1 MREGSIMGR
10 LFVSIIIAGIATPV
24 AAQDVAR
31 ALVCPP
37 RLDYCY
43 YVEKPVRAAPR
54 GQDVADSVR
63 QTLDCIERNPLLVAE
78 CRQQYGIP

>member
-1 MREGSIMGR
+1 MSSV
-10 LFVSIIIAGIATPV
+10 LAVCLTTPV

-31 ALVCPP
+31 SLVCPP
-37 RLDYCY
+37 RLNYCY
-43 YVEKPVRAAPR
+43 YIEKPVRTAPR

-78 CRQQYGIP
+78 CRQRYGLPH

>member
-1 MREGSIMGR
+1 MSSV
-10 LFVSIIIAGIATPV
+10 LAVCLTTPV
-24 AAQDVAR
+24 VAQDKAR

-43 YVEKPVRAAPR
+43 YIEKPVRASPR

-78 CRQQYGIP
+78 CRQRYGLPH

>member
-10 LFVSIIIAGIATPV
+10 LFVSIIIASLATPV

-43 YVEKPVRAAPR
+43 YNEKPILAAPR
-54 GQDVADSVR
+54 SQDVADSVR
-63 QTLDCIERNPLLVAE
+63 KTLDCVQRGQDIGY
-78 CRQQYGIP
+78 CRRLYGIP